1 MEQKP
6 IGGLWIS
13 ESKNG
18 NKLMK
23 GNIEINGKKE
33 YIIIFKN
40 NYKKDKQP
48 DYMIYT
54 QYPKEQPVDVTEEI
68 MNGESL
74 PF

>member
-1 MEQKP
+1 MDQKS
-6 IGGLWIS
+6 IGGLWIG

-18 NKLMK
+18 TKLMK
-23 GNIEINGKKE
+23 GNIEIDGKKE

-48 DYMIYT
+48 DYMIYK
-54 QYPKEQPVDVTEEI
+54 QQPKEQPEDITDEI
-68 MNGESL
+68 MNGEEL

>member
-1 MEQKP
+1 MEQKS

-23 GNIEINGKKE
+23 GSIEIDGKKE

-40 NYKKDKQP
+40 NYKKDRQP
-48 DYMIYT
+48 DYMIYK
-54 QYPKEQPVDVTEEI
+54 QQQKEQPVDVTEEI
-68 MNGESL
+68 MNENEL

>member
-1 MEQKP
+1 MEQKS

-23 GNIEINGKKE
+23 GSIEIDGKKE

-48 DYMIYT
+48 DYMIYK
-54 QYPKEQPVDVTEEI
+54 QQQKEQATDVTEEI
-68 MNGESL
+68 MNGEEL

>member
-1 MEQKP
+1 MEQKS

-23 GNIEINGKKE
+23 GNIEIDGKKE

-40 NYKKDKQP
+40 NYKKDRQP
-48 DYMIYT
+48 DYMIYK
-54 QYPKEQPVDVTEEI
+54 QQQKEQLTDITEEI
-68 MNGESL
+68 MNGEEL

>member
-1 MEQKP
+1 MEQKS

-23 GNIEINGKKE
+23 GSIEIDGKKE

-40 NYKKDKQP
+40 NYKKDRQP
-48 DYMIYT
+48 DYMIYK
-54 QYPKEQPVDVTEEI
+54 QQQKEQPTDITEEI
-68 MNGESL
+68 MNDEEL

>member
-1 MEQKP
+1 MEQKS
-6 IGGLWIS
+6 IGGLWVT

-23 GNIEINGKKE
+23 GSIEIDGKKE

-48 DYMIYT
+48 DYIIYK
-54 QYPKEQPVDVTEEI
+54 QQKEQPTDVTEEI
-68 MNGESL
+68 MNGEEL

>member
-1 MEQKP
+1 MEQKS

-23 GNIEINGKKE
+23 GSIEIDGKKE

-40 NYKKDKQP
+40 NYKKDRQP
-48 DYMIYT
+48 DYMIYK
-54 QYPKEQPVDVTEEI
+54 QQQKEQATDVTEEI
-68 MNGESL
+68 MNGEEL